1 MASGPRSPL
10 HVDDLL
16 RQVVERQGSDLHLL
30 DGLPPKIRVHG
41 ALEPLDLPPPA
52 VPALVAP
59 VLDARHKEIFER
71 LGETDLAYAVEG
83 AGRFRVNVFRHQG
96 GTGAVFRL
104 IPKRIPTLDE
114 LSLPAEVARF
124 ADVRSGLVLVTGP
137 TGSGKSSTLAALLTM
152 INQRE
157 RRHIVTVE
165 DPIEY
170 VHIDV
175 ESTFTQRE
183 VGRDTESFAAALR
196 SASRQDPDLLLV
208 GEMRDQE
215 TIHSALTLA
224 EMGMLV
230 FSTLHTNSA
239 GRTIDRIVE
248 VFPEEQ
254 QLQIRSML
262 AESLQGVLSQ
272 ILCRRADVDGR
283 VPATELLFTSTALK
297 SVIRE
302 GAAHKIE
309 SMLQAGRTEGMH
321 RMDDSLHRLATEGK
335 VSGEEAYR
343 KANDKA
349 RFARFVEE

>member
-1 MASGPRSPL
+1 MDSAV

-16 RQVVERQGSDLHLL
+16 REVVARDGSDLHLL
-30 DGLPPKIRVHG
+30 DGLPPKVRVLG
-41 ALEPLDLPPPA
+41 TLEALDVAPPD
-52 VPALVAP
+52 VEKLVAP
-59 VLDARHKEIFER
+59 VLDERHRGIFDR
-71 LGETDLAYAVEG
+71 FGETDLAYAVEG

-96 GTGAVFRL
+96 GLGAVFRL
-104 IPKRIPTLDE
+104 IPRHIPTLDE
-114 LSLPAEVARF
+114 LHLPPEVARF

-157 RRHIVTVE
+157 RRHIVTIE

-170 VHIDV
+170 VHHDV

-183 VGRDTESFAAALR
+183 VGRDTDSFAAALR
-196 SASRQDPDLLLV
+196 SAARQDPDLLLV
-208 GEMRDQE
+208 GEMRDKE
-215 TIHSALTLA
+215 TIHLALTLA

-272 ILCRRADVDGR
+272 ILCRRADAEGR
-283 VPATELLFTSTALK
+283 VPATELLFSSTALR

-321 RMDDSLHRLATEGK
+321 RMDDALFRLANEGTIA
-335 VSGEEAYR
+335 GDEAYR
-343 KANDKA
+343 KASDKA
-349 RFARFVEE
+349 RFARFVQEG

>member
-1 MASGPRSPL
+1 MPSKAKP

-16 RQVVERQGSDLHLL
+16 RQVVERSGSDLHLL
-30 DGLPPKIRVHG
+30 DGLPPKVRVHG
-41 ALEPLDLPPPA
+41 ALEPLDVPPA
-52 VPALVAP
+52 PVEKLVAP
-59 VLDARHKEIFER
+59 VLDDRHKGIFER
-71 LGETDLAYAVEG
+71 FGETDLAYAVEG

-104 IPKRIPTLDE
+104 IPRHIPTLDE
-114 LSLPAEVARF
+114 LSLPPEVARF
-124 ADVRSGLVLVTGP
+124 ADVQSGLVLVTGP
-137 TGSGKSSTLAALLTM
+137 TGSGKSSTLAALLAM
-152 INQRE
+152 INLRE
-157 RRHIVTVE
+157 KRHIVTVE

-183 VGRDTESFAAALR
+183 VGRDTDSFAAALK
-196 SASRQDPDLLLV
+196 SAARQDPDLLLV
-208 GEMRDQE
+208 GEMRDKE

-272 ILCRRADVDGR
+272 ILCRRADVEGR
-283 VPATELLFTSTALK
+283 IPATELLFTSTALK

-309 SMLQAGRTEGMH
+309 SMLQAGRAEGMH
-321 RMDDSLHRLATEGK
+321 RMDDSLFRLASEGMI
-335 VSGEEAYR
+335 SGEEAYR
-343 KANDKA
+343 KASDKA
-349 RFARFVEE
+349 RFGRFVNE

>member
-1 MASGPRSPL
+1 
-10 HVDDLL
+10 
-16 RQVVERQGSDLHLL
+16 
-30 DGLPPKIRVHG
+30 
-41 ALEPLDLPPPA
+41 
-52 VPALVAP
+52 
-59 VLDARHKEIFER
+59 
-71 LGETDLAYAVEG
+71 
-83 AGRFRVNVFRHQG
+83 VNVFRHQG

-104 IPKRIPTLDE
+104 IPRRIPTLDE
-114 LSLPAEVARF
+114 LSLPPEVARF
-124 ADVRSGLVLVTGP
+124 ADVQSGLVLVTGP
-137 TGSGKSSTLAALLTM
+137 TGSGKSSTLAALLAM
-152 INQRE
+152 INLRE
-157 RRHIVTVE
+157 KRHIVTIE

-175 ESTFTQRE
+175 ESAFTQRE
-183 VGRDTESFAAALR
+183 VGRDTDSFAAALR
-196 SASRQDPDLLLV
+196 SAARQDPDLLLV
-208 GEMRDQE
+208 GEMRDKE

-272 ILCRRADVDGR
+272 ILCRRADALGR

-321 RMDDSLHRLATEGK
+321 RMDDSLYRLASDG
-335 VSGEEAYR
+335 VVAGEEAYR
-343 KANDKA
+343 KASDKA
-349 RFARFVEE
+349 RFARFIAE

>member
-1 MASGPRSPL
+1 MPRSAP
-10 HVDDLL
+10 VDDLL
-16 RQVVERQGSDLHLL
+16 RQVVERQGSDLHIS

-41 ALEPLDLPPPA
+41 VLEPIDVPPA
-52 VPALVAP
+52 PVERLVAR
-59 VLDARHKEIFER
+59 VLDERHRAIFDQ

-83 AGRFRVNVFRHQG
+83 SGRFRVNVFRHQG
-96 GTGAVFRL
+96 GMGAVFRL

-114 LSLPAEVARF
+114 LSLPAEAARF

-157 RRHIVTVE
+157 RRHIVTIE

-183 VGRDTESFAAALR
+183 VGRDTDSFAAALR
-196 SASRQDPDLLLV
+196 SAARQDPDLLLV

-215 TIHSALTLA
+215 TIHLALTLA

-254 QLQIRSML
+254 QAQIRSML
-262 AESLQGVLSQ
+262 AESIQGVLSQ
-272 ILCRRADVDGR
+272 ILCRRADVEGR
-283 VPATELLFTSTALK
+283 IPATELLFTSTALK
-297 SVIRE
+297 SVVRE

-321 RMDDSLHRLATEGK
+321 RMDDSLFRLASDGTIA
-335 VSGEEAYR
+335 GEEAYR
-343 KANDKA
+343 KASDKA
-349 RFARFVEE
+349 RFARFVQE

>member
-1 MASGPRSPL
+1 
-10 HVDDLL
+10 VDDLL

-30 DGLPPKIRVHG
+30 DGLPPKVRVHG
-41 ALEPLDLPPPA
+41 ALEPLDVPPPS
-52 VPALVAP
+52 VEKLVAP
-59 VLDARHKEIFER
+59 VLDARHKDIFDR
-71 LGETDLAYAVEG
+71 FGETDLAYAVEG

-96 GTGAVFRL
+96 GLGAVFRL

-114 LSLPAEVARF
+114 LGLPPEVARF
-124 ADVRSGLVLVTGP
+124 ADVQSGLVLVTGP

-157 RRHIVTVE
+157 KRHIVTIE

-170 VHIDV
+170 MHIDV
-175 ESTFTQRE
+175 ECTFTQRE
-183 VGRDTESFAAALR
+183 VGRDTESFPAALR
-196 SASRQDPDLLLV
+196 SAARQDPDLLLV
-208 GEMRDQE
+208 GEMRDRE

-262 AESLQGVLSQ
+262 AESIQGVLSQ
-272 ILCRRADVDGR
+272 ILCRRSDIDGR

-321 RMDDSLHRLATEGK
+321 RMDDSLFRLATEGK

-343 KANDKA
+343 KASDKA
-349 RFARFVEE
+349 RFARFVQE